1 MGALPGNPPSSPP
14 QVWGGG
20 AVPSRWLSPALGWDV
35 EGTGTVP
42 FLLTAGT
49 WHSLL
54 PPARGGRR
62 SSAKRWWPPWD
73 VPGGPAMGAGQDQA
87 AARGPLPG
95 SAEALWWH
103 PWVTLTCV
111 VPADPRAA
119 GAGPGCPWGAG
130 DVRPEATPVSAG
142 WVTELGGVS
151 MCPHAAVGHLWA
163 SSPRSMWGCALPTPP
178 GCSWG
183 PLEGQEAACRIGDT
197 GVGGTV
203 PVCHSHMQPPPSHPM
218 RTSDSTPSHEVA
230 QRHPIR

>member
-1 MGALPGNPPSSPP
+1 MSLGVPQRELAKIKRQPGVLC
-14 QVWGGG
+14 QAAQRHCGGTQE
-20 AVPSRWLSPALGWDV
+20 PARM
-35 EGTGTVP
+35 GTV
-42 FLLTAGT
+42 
-49 WHSLL
+49 
-54 PPARGGRR
+54 
-62 SSAKRWWPPWD
+62 SAASTGMAPC
-73 VPGGPAMGAGQDQA
+73 
-87 AARGPLPG
+87 
-95 SAEALWWH
+95 SAH

-230 QRHPIR
+230 QRHPIQ